1 ALAAGFNG
9 AMRRAGFSVLTPLSG
24 IYDWRQPERFAS
36 TLRAAIKTL
45 PEQGVFMCHPGHV
58 DDILRARD
66 PMQAAREVEYAV
78 LSSQDFG
85 DILDKAGAHVMDG
98 SA

>member
-1 ALAAGFNG
+1 
-9 AMRRAGFSVLTPLSG
+9 MRRAGFNVMTPLSG
-24 IYDWRQPERFAS
+24 IYDWRQPEKFGS

-85 DILDKAGAHVMDG
+85 DILDKAGARVMDG